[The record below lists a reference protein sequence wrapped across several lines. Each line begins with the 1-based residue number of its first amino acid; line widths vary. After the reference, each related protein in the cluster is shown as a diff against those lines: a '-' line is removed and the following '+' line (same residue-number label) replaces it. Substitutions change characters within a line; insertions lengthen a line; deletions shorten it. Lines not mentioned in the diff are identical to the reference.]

1 MGTDCP
7 VAPHGTN
14 LRELLLMARGG
25 MSPGEVLQAATL
37 SAARLMRMDDELG
50 SLDPGKRADVVVVE
64 GSALELHGLRERVRE
79 TWMDGVLVHHRR

>member
-1 MGTDCP
+1 
-7 VAPHGTN
+7 
-14 LRELLLMARGG
+14 

-50 SLDPGKRADVVVVE
+50 SLDPGKRADLVVVE

-79 TWMDGVLVHHRR
+79 TWMDGVLVHLRNPNYSPRSSATGSIELDQK